1 MNNFWYTSI
10 SNCWWAFNNPESE
23 IIFTVIHTFRPHN
36 KLEFHTNTLRA
47 LSMYFV
53 FQTAIL
59 HCKAWHDTPI
69 DHTPLPPLP
78 WEDARVS
85 IDKVTSKETGVALD
99 LTANAVGSQHSHKFE
114 TSTKNALSPFWSG
127 RRQSELNRIYCTFRR
142 CRLSAYHCTAHN
154 YA

>member
-78 WEDARVS
+78 WEDTRVS
-85 IDKVTSKETGVALD
+85 INKVTSKETGVALD
-99 LTANAVGSQHSHKFE
+99 LKRTGSQLWHSRRLTVQKE
-114 TSTKNALSPFWSG
+114 SATSTESVLFPFFLG
-127 RRQSELNRIYCTFRR
+127 GGGIHQSILIYC
-142 CRLSAYHCTAHN
+142 SATDRIL
-154 YA
+154 